1 MRRLF
6 SSAALLCVTI
16 IHVTT
21 SSLAADVQIEEHTL
35 CREALHAFDVKDLA
49 GIQDFLDFIKNV
61 FKALDAQYTNAGERS
76 VSVAVAG
83 PVVRGFCQQ
92 HLHPRSTTRQRGLI
106 AACTRRCSHQQ
117 VSPPRFYRQVKANPA
132 FDSNNLVMPLPSPD

>member
-35 CREALHAFDVKDLA
+35 CRAALHAFDAKDSA
-49 GIQDFLDFIKNV
+49 GIQDFLDFIQNV

-83 PVVRGFCQQ
+83 PIVRGFCQQ
-92 HLHPRSTTRQRGLI
+92 HPTSTIYDEAVRAYRSMHASMFPSGSKPATVPPPSEGK
-106 AACTRRCSHQQ
+106 
-117 VSPPRFYRQVKANPA
+117 PRFRQQ
-132 FDSNNLVMPLPSPD
+132 